1 MPPSDAARFALDEK
15 LLEAHAQKDHAA
27 LIALYL
33 DAADMSDQEDA
44 VAFYLTHAYVF
55 ALESADLRAA
65 DIKARLVAMG
75 RER

>member
-1 MPPSDAARFALDEK
+1 MPPSDVAGPTLNDL
-15 LLEAHAQKDHAA
+15 LLEAHARDDRPA

-33 DAADMSDQEDA
+33 EAGNTAQADEAAG
-44 VAFYLTHAYVF
+44 FYLTHAYVF
-55 ALESADLRAA
+55 ALEAGDLRAP